1 MRRYKIVILTSGKS
15 RGSNFVAIANHIEK
29 KKLPIDIEAL
39 IVTSRTAPVIGK
51 CQQLGIDCQFIS
63 CRSIEPYQEEL
74 KELVKSRSVDLIV
87 LAGFMRLL
95 TADFIDSIKI
105 PILNIH
111 PALLPKYGGKGMY
124 GMNVHNAVFE
134 AKEKFSGITIH
145 QVNSEYDQGR
155 VIFQKRVRVDRS
167 KSPEIIAK
175 KVLKQE
181 HKYYGRVIYKFLQEY
196 YG

>member
-39 IVTSRTAPVIGK
+39 IVTSRTAPVIEK
-51 CQQLGIDCQFIS
+51 CQQLNIDCQFIS
-63 CRSIEPYQEEL
+63 CRSIESYQEEL

-145 QVNSEYDQGR
+145 QVNSEYDKGR
-155 VIFQKRVRVDRS
+155 VVFQKRIRVARS

-181 HKYYGRVIYKFLQEY
+181 HKYYGRVIYQFLQDY